1 VFAGDTFTVDQR
13 RGIKRALE
21 EAESG
26 SGLAF
31 HVRVGAADGDARAN
45 AVALLQRMPD
55 PARSVVLV
63 VDPGHRTLEVVTGS
77 TARYQL
83 SDSECGLAALAM
95 QGSFAA
101 GDLPGGLISGIQQLG
116 EHARKAPSLHTETHE
131 APRLAGSSTREGHG
145 LSGSSTRQAH
155 GRSGSSARDPH

>member
-1 VFAGDTFTVDQR
+1 MFAGDTFTVDQR

-21 EAESG
+21 EAQAG

-31 HVRVGAADGDARAN
+31 HVHVGASEADPRAN

-55 PARSVVLV
+55 PARSVVLL
-63 VDPGHRTLEVVTGS
+63 VDPGQRALEVVTGS

-83 SDSECGLAALAM
+83 SDSECGLSALAM
-95 QGSFAA
+95 QGSFEA

-116 EHARKAPSLHTETHE
+116 EHARKAHSLHTETRE
-131 APRLAGSSTREGHG
+131 APQVSGASARNPSRP
-145 LSGSSTRQAH
+145 SGSSV
-155 GRSGSSARDPH
+155 RDPR

>member
-1 VFAGDTFTVDQR
+1 MFAGDTFTVDQR

-21 EAESG
+21 QAEAG

-31 HVRVGAADGDARAN
+31 HVHVGATEGEPRAH

-55 PARSVVLV
+55 PGHSVVLL
-63 VDPGHRTLEVVTGS
+63 VDPGQRALEVVTGS
-77 TARYQL
+77 AARHQL

-95 QGSFAA
+95 QGSFSA

-116 EHARKAPSLHTETHE
+116 EHARKAHSLHTESHD
-131 APRLAGSSTREGHG
+131 APQLSGASARTTSR
-145 LSGSSTRQAH
+145 LSGSSV
-155 GRSGSSARDPH
+155 RDPH